1 MSNREQLILA
11 ENALSIITRSIKKL
25 AFKKIKSDEAHNLI
39 IPITDYVAEDYFL
52 SGCWEP
58 EIVELI
64 KRSAVHTEILI
75 DIGANVGITT
85 YQTAQYFQKC
95 ILFEPVPV
103 LASAAQFN
111 LRYQNNCIVHPQGI
125 ARHEENTFIDVPS
138 NNTGSATVSHNGTT
152 LCKFIN
158 RKQLTK
164 LISPFKKVSGA
175 TIKIDVEGLEVDVLR
190 ETHASLKNIAKIFY
204 IIEVNSKESFDQI
217 LEIIPNFNISILK
230 YSARQNAL
238 TKILCLILGR
248 KIELID
254 ADKKIKFPC
263 QIYCEGNL

>member
-1 MSNREQLILA
+1 MSNREQLILV
-11 ENALSIITRSIKKL
+11 ESALSIITRSIKKL
-25 AFKKIKSDEAHNLI
+25 VFKKIKSDEAHNLI
-39 IPITDYVAEDYFL
+39 TPITDYVTEDYFL

-64 KRSAVHTEILI
+64 KRSSAHTEILI
-75 DIGANVGITT
+75 DIGANVGITS

-111 LRYQNNCIVHPQGI
+111 LRYQKNCIVHAQGI
-125 ARHEENTFIDVPS
+125 ARHEENTLINIPT
-138 NNTGSATVSHNGTT
+138 NNTGSAAVSPNGTT

-164 LISPFKKVSGA
+164 LISPLTKVSGA

-190 ETHASLKNIAKIFY
+190 ETHASLNNIAKIFY
-204 IIEVNSKESFDQI
+204 IIEVNSKHSFDQI
-217 LEIIPNFNISILK
+217 IKIIPNFNVSVLN

-238 TKILCLILGR
+238 TKILCLFLGR
-248 KIELID
+248 KIELKD
-254 ADKKIKFPC
+254 ADKTIKFPC
-263 QIYCEGNL
+263 QIYCEGHL